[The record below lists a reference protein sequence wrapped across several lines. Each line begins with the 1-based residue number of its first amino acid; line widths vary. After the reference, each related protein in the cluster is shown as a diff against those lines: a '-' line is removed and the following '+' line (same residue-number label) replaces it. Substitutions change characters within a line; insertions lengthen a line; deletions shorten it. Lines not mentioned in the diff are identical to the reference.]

1 VAVVTTV
8 RFGRASATSPGKHGA
23 ADWRVAFNGHAP
35 THAEVV
41 FVVGMLLLA
50 EDRYRERGQL
60 GRMMLWYFLD
70 LTLAAKSPDAV
81 LAVAEDCQAAKDEPP
96 RVRAGEPR

>member
-1 VAVVTTV
+1 
-8 RFGRASATSPGKHGA
+8 
-23 ADWRVAFNGHAP
+23 
-35 THAEVV
+35 
-41 FVVGMLLLA
+41 MLLLA